1 MIKKINHVAIA
12 VPDVTAAQAFW
23 VDALGLSLS
32 HTAQVPEE
40 GVDVAF
46 LTVGDGNIEL
56 LEPVAADTG
65 VARFLE
71 KRGPGIHHICLEVDD
86 IDTMLARLKEH
97 EVRLINEQA
106 VVGHGGRRYAFV
118 HPQGTG
124 GVLVELY
131 QMEIERLGD

>member
-1 MIKKINHVAIA
+1 MIKKINHIAIV
-12 VPDVTAAQAFW
+12 VPEVQAAQAFW
-23 VDALGLSLS
+23 VDALGLTLS
-32 HTAQVPEE
+32 HVAQVPDE

-46 LTVGDGNIEL
+46 LAVGESHMEL

-71 KRGPGIHHICLEVDD
+71 KRGPGIHHICLEVAD
-86 IDTMLARLKEH
+86 IDALLARLKYH
-97 EVRLINEQA
+97 NVRLINEQP

-131 QMEIERLGD
+131 EFGD